1 MSSIPGILAELDER
15 RRQLGMSCEVLA
27 ERCGA
32 SSRTIRRLLRG
43 QAQSARMATVAAIAE
58 ALGADLGLIRKRS
71 IGAVRNSQAKA
82 KARKIVAMA
91 QANAALEGQGVSGKI
106 RKLAEQ
112 KVAAG
117 LLSGTN
123 VRLWAK

>member
-1 MSSIPGILAELDER
+1 MSSIHDILTELDER

-27 ERCGA
+27 ERCGV
-32 SSRTIRRLLRG
+32 SSRTIRRLLRSE
-43 QAQSARMATVAAIAE
+43 AESARIATVAAMAE
-58 ALGADLGLIRKRS
+58 ALAADIGIVRKRR
-71 IGAVRNSQAKA
+71 ITAVRNSQAKA
-82 KARKIVAMA
+82 KAKKIVAMA

-112 KVAAG
+112 KVTAG
-117 LLSGTN
+117 LLSSTN